1 MTTKT
6 WNTGTADWYTS
17 KGGVWNPAGDPGP
30 TDAVVINSGEPE
42 LLSGDAGDQRS
53 VDLDRRQRL
62 SGDSRSWSNSIGQWK
77 RYGQRQR
84 LSAARREQ
92 HWRRPAAAA

>member
-30 TDAVVINSGEPE
+30 NDAVVINSGEPE
-42 LLSGDAGDQRS
+42 LSSGDPGINVAS
-53 VDLDRRQRL
+53 I
-62 SGDSRSWSNSIGQWK
+62 SIGGSGFLAIHALGSTWPCWITPSM
-77 RYGQRQR
+77 R
-84 LSAARREQ
+84 
-92 HWRRPAAAA
+92 